1 LLGEVSGYGGLM
13 SESSPGREAVR
24 PTDWI
29 EWKANSRHV
38 GMPPPKDKAL
48 AENVP
53 LLAAYGAS
61 TFNRTVSKHGF
72 AKKGRSMVTQDL
84 VDLVGPVYEELYG
97 EGSKGKL

>member
-1 LLGEVSGYGGLM
+1 VSQQCQ
-13 SESSPGREAVR
+13 AVR
-24 PTDWI
+24 PSHTWRRLEREAD
-29 EWKANSRHV
+29 SRHV
-38 GMPPPKDKAL
+38 GMPAPKDKAL

>member
-1 LLGEVSGYGGLM
+1 VSQHVQ
-13 SESSPGREAVR
+13 AVR
-24 PTDWI
+24 PTLVLRRSGCGRM
-29 EWKANSRHV
+29 EWKANSSHV
-38 GMPPPKDKAL
+38 GMPAPKDKAL

>member
-1 LLGEVSGYGGLM
+1 M
-13 SESSPGREAVR
+13 S
-24 PTDWI
+24 
-29 EWKANSRHV
+29 
-38 GMPPPKDKAL
+38 PPKDKAL

-97 EGSKGKL
+97 EGSKSGVEGKL